1 MFETFEHTADLGLR
15 VRADDRTLLFAE
27 AGRALLSVLV
37 ANPRAVRRSV
47 QKRLQIAGQDLEYL
61 LFDWLNEL
69 LYLFESERLLLG
81 EFAIEWEPEG
91 LQATCG
97 GELLDRRRHE
107 LLREVKAITYHRL
120 LVREEPDG
128 WLAEW
133 VVDI

>member
-15 VRADDRTLLFAE
+15 VRAADRTQLFAE
-27 AGRALLSVLV
+27 AGQALLSVVV
-37 ANPRAVRRSV
+37 ANPESLARRVRKSLRIV
-47 QKRLQIAGQDLEYL
+47 GQDVEYL

-91 LQATCG
+91 FRATCW